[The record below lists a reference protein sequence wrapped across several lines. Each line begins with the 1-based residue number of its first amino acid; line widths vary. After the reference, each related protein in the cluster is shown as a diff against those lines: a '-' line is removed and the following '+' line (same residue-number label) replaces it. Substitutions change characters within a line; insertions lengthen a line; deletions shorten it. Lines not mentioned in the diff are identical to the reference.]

1 MAKTLQSII
10 NKVPPATINNPVFQV
25 AGNSAEISDHAIGID
40 SKIKSEEEVFV
51 RITAEVPKSVKIQMK
66 ERLYKNPDE
75 TERTIILKAL
85 CAYGFDINQK
95 HLIDQ
100 RKVKK

>member
-40 SKIKSEEEVFV
+40 SKIKSEDRDASFLIPTMISRDYLLHIIGCQYGRESF
-51 RITAEVPKSVKIQMK
+51 K
-66 ERLYKNPDE
+66 ERM
-75 TERTIILKAL
+75 ILL
-85 CAYGFDINQK
+85 RYLRCHF
-95 HLIDQ
+95 HLRSLISSL
-100 RKVKK
+100 